1 MGKLRPKQSAGADLP
16 LAAIPVIVFQT
27 EIEPKQLG
35 QNHGKSKLSLL
46 LMTIALPC
54 PLGCHHP
61 FEALPLLL
69 HHGLLEPWIE
79 TTLRVRLN
87 PYLLAVHYLSRCSTL
102 SSKRIRR
109 SAKRMTSE
117 ASVGSV

>member
-54 PLGCHHP
+54 PLGCP
-61 FEALPLLL
+61 PPLRS
-69 HHGLLEPWIE
+69 I
-79 TTLRVRLN
+79 TLIATPRL
-87 PYLLAVHYLSRCSTL
+87 T
-102 SSKRIRR
+102 
-109 SAKRMTSE
+109 
-117 ASVGSV
+117 